1 MIERAY
7 DIDLIPGGDPV
18 EIRLSQYD
26 TDFQILLYLTATNGN
41 FVIENGTTAQM
52 RGTKPDGS
60 AYTKGVYMT
69 GRSVILQGDENLTDV
84 AGIGIYEIC
93 LTHNNKLL
101 NTSNFRVKVEPS
113 PAERD

>member
-7 DIDLIPGGDPV
+7 DIDLIPGRESLVIG
-18 EIRLSQYD
+18 LSQFD
-26 TDFQILLYLTATNGN
+26 TDFQVLLYLTVTEGS
-41 FVIENGTTAQM
+41 FTIENGTTVQM

-60 AYTKGVYMT
+60 AYTKSLYMT
-69 GRSVILQGDENLTDV
+69 GRTILLQGDENLTDV

-101 NTSNFRVKVEPS
+101 NTANFMIKVEPS